1 VKYCSKY
8 FLG

>member
-8 FLG
+8 WK